1 MTREIPKLAVDF
13 VARFEGCELTAYRD
27 IVGVLTIGYGSTG
40 PHVTPGLTITTAKA
54 KALLKDDLKIAAD
67 RITARIGSVAND
79 LTEHQYA
86 ALLSFVFNLGAN
98 PSWTIWKVLKARQ
111 FDQVP
116 PQLLRFVNAGGKRV
130 QGLVNRRTAEVALWG
145 TADDDAPQLPSSA
158 TRSMPTPPTPT
169 DTKPLFQS
177 KSFVTAGATTVA
189 TAAAA
194 VGQVSET
201 INPFVGSSELVGRI
215 VASLATL
222 AAALAIAT
230 LVFAWL
236 KKQKARL

>member
-1 MTREIPKLAVDF
+1 MTRYIPKIAVDF

-27 IVGVLTIGYGSTG
+27 IVGVLTVGYGSTG

-54 KALLKDDLKIAAD
+54 KFLLKDDLKIAAD
-67 RITARIGSVAND
+67 RITARIGLVAND

-145 TADDDAPQLPSSA
+145 TTDDDAPQLPSSA
-158 TRSMPTPPTPT
+158 TRLMATPPTPT
-169 DTKPLFQS
+169 DTKPLLTS
-177 KSFVTAGATTVA
+177 KSFMTAGATTVA

-201 INPFVGSSELVGRI
+201 INPFAGSSELVGRI
-215 VASLATL
+215 VAALATL

-230 LVFAWL
+230 LVFSWL